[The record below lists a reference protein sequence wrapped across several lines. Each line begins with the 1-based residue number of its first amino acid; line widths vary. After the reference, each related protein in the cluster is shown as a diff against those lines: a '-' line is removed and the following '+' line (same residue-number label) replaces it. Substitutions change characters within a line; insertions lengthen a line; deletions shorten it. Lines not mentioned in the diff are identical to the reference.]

1 MKWVKFGVQIFGSD
15 IQALTYAVSKVSK
28 KFDIV
33 DINMGCPAPKVVK
46 NGDGSKLLQNLDL
59 VGQIVENVVKVSQ
72 VPVTVKIRKGWNKI
86 NDVSAIVSKIIEQA
100 GASMITIHGRT
111 RDEFFSGD
119 VDLEA
124 IRKVKETVKIPVI
137 ANGNIIDEESA
148 LKMFEYTGADG
159 IMIGRASIRK
169 SMDI

>member
-1 MKWVKFGVQIFGSD
+1 
-15 IQALTYAVSKVSK
+15 
-28 KFDIV
+28 
-33 DINMGCPAPKVVK
+33 
-46 NGDGSKLLQNLDL
+46 
-59 VGQIVENVVKVSQ
+59 
-72 VPVTVKIRKGWNKI
+72 
-86 NDVSAIVSKIIEQA
+86 
-100 GASMITIHGRT
+100 MITIHGRT